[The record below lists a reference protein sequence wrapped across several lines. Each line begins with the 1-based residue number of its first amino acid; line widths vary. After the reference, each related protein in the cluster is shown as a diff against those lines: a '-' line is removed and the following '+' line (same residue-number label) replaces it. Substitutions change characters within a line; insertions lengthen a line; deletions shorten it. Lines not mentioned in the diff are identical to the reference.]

1 MPNFIKVSL
10 SKPRNRERKVTDMRY
25 RVITIE
31 REYASGGR
39 EIGEQLAQK
48 LGIPCYGQEVLE
60 KAAANINLPVKDLHA
75 LEERM
80 TGTLLYSMSLFA
92 DMISGK
98 NIELTIEQKL
108 AIAESEIIKELSA
121 TPCVIIGRSSA
132 GLFKE
137 QKNVLKAF
145 VYADVEQRIKRA
157 VEIYEVDPK
166 QAEAVLRR
174 CDKRRMN
181 YFKSITGAGWK
192 NPEIYH
198 LMLNSGK
205 LGISG
210 TVDMLYGAV
219 K

>member
-10 SKPRNRERKVTDMRY
+10 SKHRNRERKVTDMHY

-60 KAAANINLPVKDLHA
+60 KAAAKINLPVKELHA

-92 DMISGK
+92 DLTSGK
-98 NIELTIEQKL
+98 NIELTTEQRL
-108 AIAESEIIKELSA
+108 AIAETQIIEELSS
-121 TPCVIIGRSSA
+121 TPSVVIGRGSA
-132 GLFKE
+132 GLFKD
-137 QKNVLKAF
+137 QSNVLKVF
-145 VYADVEQRIKRA
+145 IYADVEQRIKRA
-157 VEIYEVDPK
+157 VDIYGVDPK
-166 QAEAVLRR
+166 QAESVLRR

-181 YFKSITGAGWK
+181 YFKSITGVGWK
-192 NPEIYH
+192 NPDIYH

-210 TVDMLYGAV
+210 ATDLLYAAV